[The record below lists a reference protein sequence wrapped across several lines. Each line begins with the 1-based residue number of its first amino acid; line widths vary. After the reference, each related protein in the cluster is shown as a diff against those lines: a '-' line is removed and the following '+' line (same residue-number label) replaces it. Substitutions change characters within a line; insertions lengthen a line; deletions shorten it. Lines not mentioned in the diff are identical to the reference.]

1 MIMNP
6 YAPPASAYRCKRP
19 LLSACFNFALLATL
33 LSCAAGICV
42 AYATNS
48 PLLTAACT
56 LAFLSIQCCFTAAAC
71 WLADRL
77 SIEKST
83 MEEKP

>member
-1 MIMNP
+1 MNP
-6 YAPPASAYRCKRP
+6 YAPPAAAYRCKRP

-48 PLLTAACT
+48 PLLTAACC
-56 LAFLSIQCCFTAAAC
+56 LASLSVQCCLTAAAC

-77 SIEKST
+77 SVNNT
-83 MEEKP
+83 TTEEAP